1 MKKKW
6 LTCFFIYAIIIVVI
20 VAAVLIYKGIKSH
33 YGGYVQEEVVVE
45 NKISIKAKEIHD
57 YMRENNY
64 GYCTYDSRC
73 EHEGECGLNTTFES
87 SKNGAHNT
95 CCATYVSWV
104 LQETGYITKKEH
116 VDNNFNAA
124 NNLSKYLENHGW
136 RKLEKGESLQPG
148 DILCFN
154 HHVAIYG
161 GRGAQY
167 DAGNKYL
174 LTVEAPCKIDGRL
187 SVSYAEKV
195 LRAPDLD
202 NVDCE
207 EKQNE
212 V

>member
-1 MKKKW
+1 MKNKK
-6 LTCFFIYAIIIVVI
+6 LLCVLIYAIIIIMICVGVV
-20 VAAVLIYKGIKSH
+20 VYKEIRSR
-33 YGGYVQEEVVVE
+33 YGGYVQEEVVVD

-64 GYCTYDSRC
+64 GYCTYDFRC
-73 EHEGECGLNTTFES
+73 EHDGECGLNSTFEA
-87 SKNGAHNT
+87 SKTGKHNV

-104 LQETGYITKKEH
+104 LQETGYITKQEH
-116 VDNNFNAA
+116 IDNNFNAA

-136 RKLEKGESLQPG
+136 RVLEKGETLQPG

-154 HHVAIYG
+154 HHIAIYG

-167 DAGNKYL
+167 DAGNKFL
-174 LTVEAPCKIDGRL
+174 LTVAVPCIPDGGL
-187 SVSYAEKV
+187 NVSNVEKV

-202 NVDCE
+202 NKE
-207 EKQNE
+207 TENE

>member
-73 EHEGECGLNTTFES
+73 EHEGECGLNATFES

-124 NNLSKYLENHGW
+124 NNLSKYFSSFSNLIVSSI
-136 RKLEKGESLQPG
+136 RP
-148 DILCFN
+148 
-154 HHVAIYG
+154 
-161 GRGAQY
+161 
-167 DAGNKYL
+167 
-174 LTVEAPCKIDGRL
+174 
-187 SVSYAEKV
+187 SVSNLGINTPFLTKISYPIKST
-195 LRAPDLD
+195 LPIRYWIG
-202 NVDCE
+202 
-207 EKQNE
+207 
-212 V
+212 